1 MLIPQIWGSKMA
13 RKIYVTLTVDAI
25 LWVDDAA
32 DVVEELEQ
40 LEPHLEVPD
49 TITVEDCSLF
59 GWEIEDVK

>member
-1 MLIPQIWGSKMA
+1 MLIPQTWGSKMA